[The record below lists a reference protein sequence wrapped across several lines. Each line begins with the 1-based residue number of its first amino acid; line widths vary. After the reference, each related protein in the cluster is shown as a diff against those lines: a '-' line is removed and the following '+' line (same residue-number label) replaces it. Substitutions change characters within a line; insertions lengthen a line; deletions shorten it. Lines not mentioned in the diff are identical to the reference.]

1 MADLTLDEVFKQAI
15 VEHFFGEPLPH
26 LVPGADGQML
36 PIMTRPNP
44 MRVLVDQIVA
54 RNQEDLIKRVFE
66 RIDIDDLA
74 DKLAEKLTARF
85 AGELDMAN
93 TMKSTWNP
101 YHPSTW
107 MKDVDDMAKRIVAA
121 ELADK
126 MMATL
131 EPTPEESTA

>member
-15 VEHFFGEPLPH
+15 IEHFFGEPLPQ

-36 PIMTRPNP
+36 SITSRPNP
-44 MRVLVDQIVA
+44 MRVLVDHIVA

-66 RIDIDDLA
+66 RLDIDDLA
-74 DKLAEKLTARF
+74 DKLAEKLSARF

-93 TMKSTWNP
+93 RTSSTWNP
-101 YHPSTW
+101 YRPTTW

-121 ELADK
+121 ELADR
-126 MMATL
+126 MMASL